1 MWKQSLLQSSV
12 WHDPSE
18 IILIVYFGAQETFPI
33 IINAENSFAAVHFCG
48 KHDFFHESFMKK
60 KANKNNILFEIF
72 CNISNVFTVI
82 LMHDRNTH
90 FLKKIL
96 INV

>member
-1 MWKQSLLQSSV
+1 MWKQPLLQSSV

-18 IILIVYFGAQETFPI
+18 IILIGYAQETCPI
-33 IINAENSFAAVHFCG
+33 IINVEHRFAAVHFCG

-60 KANKNNILFEIF
+60 KANKNILFEIF

-82 LMHDRNTH
+82 VMHDRNTH
-90 FLKKIL
+90 F
-96 INV
+96 